1 MRSLVIRTRRYILAN
16 KKPQPGK
23 TVIMRKQNKSF
34 AQKLNTQGV
43 AGYVFTSLFIIGFL
57 AFMIIPMAMSFGFA
71 FTRYNILSPPK
82 FNGLDNFKQM
92 FTNDPVFWQSFKAT
106 MYYVVFSVPMRL
118 IMALLIALL
127 LVRKSKASGLYRA
140 LFYLPSIVGSSVA
153 IAILWKRMFASDGVI
168 NSLLQAI
175 GINCEIA
182 WLGRTDTAIWTL
194 IILAVWQFGSSM
206 LIFLSGLKQIPI
218 ALYEVAD
225 IEGAGPFQR
234 FFKITLPMLTPTVF
248 FNLINQ
254 LINGF
259 MAFTQSYIIT
269 QGKPRNSTLFYTV
282 YMYQNSF
289 TYNKMGY
296 GCAMAWFMIL
306 IVGTLTLILF
316 RTQNKWVYYES

>member
-1 MRSLVIRTRRYILAN
+1 MKKSSLPLL
-16 KKPQPGK
+16 KK
-23 TVIMRKQNKSF
+23 RNKS
-34 AQKLNTQGV
+34 
-43 AGYVFTSLFIIGFL
+43 GFL
-57 AFMIIPMAMSFGFA
+57 AFQLYPLVMSLIYS
-71 FTRYNILSPPK
+71 FTNYSLGKPLEFVGVSNYVK
-82 FNGLDNFKQM
+82 M
-92 FTNDPVFWQSFKAT
+92 FTNDREYWNSVKVTFL
-106 MYYVVFSVPMRL
+106 YVLISVPL
-118 IMALLIALL
+118 KLAFSLLIAVILSMKIKFL
-127 LVRKSKASGLYRA
+127 SFFRTTY
-140 LFYLPSIVGSSVA
+140 YLPSILGGSVG
-153 IAILWKRMFASDGVI
+153 IAILWRSLFNREGLV
-168 NSLLQAI
+168 NSLLSIFHI
-175 GINCEIA
+175 GPFDF
-182 WLGRTDTAIWTL
+182 LGSPKLALFTVSL
-194 IILAVWQFGSSM
+194 LAVWQFGSSM

-316 RTQNKWVYYES
+316 KTQNKWVYYES